1 MPSTSTD
8 SNKGYEAIPSPS
20 DAPSTLPKGTIAL
33 LGGLRIVAGAA
44 IVLAPVT
51 MCKLFAIPIAGS
63 AIPVARLVGI
73 RDLVLGELLF
83 TADGGG
89 DSRREVKRAFMAGA
103 ASDAVDVGIAATALA
118 MGHFSRMGAGLF
130 GGGAATFLLLGLY
143 GLKRMY

>member
-1 MPSTSTD
+1 MPSTD
-8 SNKGYEAIPSPS
+8 SSKGYETIPSSSNVPS
-20 DAPSTLPKGTIAL
+20 PLPKRTITL

-63 AIPVARLVGI
+63 AIPIARFVGI

-89 DSRREVKRAFMAGA
+89 DSRREVKRAFIAGA

-118 MGHFSRMGAGLF
+118 MGQFSRMGAGLF
-130 GGGAATFLLLGLY
+130 GGGAATFLILGLY
-143 GLKRMY
+143 GLKNMH